1 MRTDKERP
9 EENTCRIVKGLDAVW
24 AYFCP
29 SKPCLPLLT
38 DGIHAVVHSA
48 AELEQLIDLFKRS
61 GAGLVNVA
69 RSLLVAVMQHGVY
82 PGFGRIVP
90 RHGIYVCDWAE
101 FGNVDTLISVLKYQ
115 GGKLD
120 KGTAAS
126 LLETRTAVEGLAARL
141 FISRCTNADIL
152 ALRSIINDFRAEAQ
166 VKPRADVDKLAE
178 LACSFHRYIC
188 VKSGNNVI
196 PLIVNGFHDVNMALW
211 TLWIRQVGPRA
222 AGDVLDELL
231 YYITTGNSDG
241 AVGFY
246 GEDANEFLSKI

>member
-1 MRTDKERP
+1 MKFQKIVAPTITELFERQMQGVILSGQVP
-9 EENTCRIVKGLDAVW
+9 PGEK
-24 AYFCP
+24 
-29 SKPCLPLLT
+29 LPT
-38 DGIHAVVHSA
+38 E
-48 AELEQLIDLFKRS
+48 AELAESMIISKS
-61 GAGLVNVA
+61 AVHAGIKNLE
-69 RSLLVAVMQHGVY
+69 RM
-82 PGFGRIVP
+82 GFVRIVP

-126 LLETRTAVEGLAARL
+126 LLETRTAIEGLAARL

-241 AVGFY
+241 AVGFC
-246 GEDANEFLSKI
+246 GENANEFLSKI